1 MPDAF
6 TLKDLTDNS
15 YDLSCNGSLYIG
27 TVKLGGFKSGT
38 LSFSADTIDNATR
51 DDQGWTKPAPGNR
64 SASLQVTWNKLE
76 TDACQVGIRAYMI
89 NGDFQTKGV
98 AVVYRSESKTT
109 APGDG
114 FKGVFVLT
122 NYEETQGMDG
132 TAVECSMTFAAYGEI
147 VSDTAT
153 EQTDGN

>member
-1 MPDAF
+1 MAF
-6 TLKDLTDNS
+6 ALTDLTNS
-15 YDLSCNGSLYIG
+15 YELSSEGTLNIG
-27 TVKLGGFKSGT
+27 GEKLGGFKSGT

-76 TDACQVGIRAYMI
+76 ADACQVGIRGYII

-98 AVVYRSESKTT
+98 AVMYRSESKAT

-132 TAVECSMTFAAYGEI
+132 TAVECSATFASWGPI
-147 VSDTAT
+147 VADNAT
-153 EQTDGN
+153 E